1 MIYPQSI
8 FKGEVFRKVVP
19 DFAASML
26 LLLVTVY
33 FFFPVLFDDKTF
45 FFRDVVKYIIPEKF
59 FIAASFKEGAW
70 PFWNN
75 AVFSGT
81 PFLALM
87 NPSPTYPLYFL
98 FAGGDFI
105 SGFNHFM
112 VANHLI
118 LVLSVYGLIRFWGA
132 SCSIA
137 LTSAM
142 MAALGGYYLSLFS
155 LGNHYLSMVWTPL
168 ILLTFQKFLLCGK
181 TRFFLLAVVF
191 LTFQVLGGSPET
203 CILSTVLLYFSSVY
217 LVPGEASIKGFWPR
231 TLTVGGLV
239 LFAFGLSAFQ
249 LLPTYSLVQH
259 SVRDWGLTLQSSV
272 KWSLDPNAL
281 TSLVFPKDLA
291 GFMEKTNQSYSEVE
305 NLSFLPS
312 IFMGTLPAFFLC
324 SGVFLFKT
332 KEIRFWTIVFFTGIF
347 FALGSHN
354 PVYPF
359 LFSWVPLLDMF
370 RYPEKFYFLSA
381 FSLVFLT
388 AFWLK
393 AFTRTSAEGKYKMR
407 PLLYL
412 ALLLAVG
419 MVGIAVWIHWRNAI
433 MSFIC
438 IFALV
443 FACRLFYSGSLNAEG
458 FKWTVLAL
466 LFLDLMTRNYMLV
479 PMIDRDFYDK
489 EPALVSAVGKY
500 EAGYRVYSGPIN
512 QETIPDRSG
521 FPGAL
526 NRLLSHI
533 YEKERLFPK
542 LGTIYGLEYAEGSL
556 GVELKDTW
564 LWVELFGEFSPEKRI
579 RMLERCNV
587 KYWITPEDDAIT
599 SHSDSPVLLKKVEIL
614 NGVLPR
620 AFIVNKVRQD
630 HHAHKTY
637 FEENFDPLSEVLLY
651 QSVSIKTREDFEGRV
666 EEIIYEPNRVTVRS
680 SQNTEGML
688 VLLDSYFPGWKV
700 KVDGEDGV
708 LYRANHFFRAVKLG
722 PGNHEVE
729 FRFEPVGFRAGMAIS
744 VTTLSLMFIFA
755 VCSCFLKRKEK

>member
-1 MIYPQSI
+1 MNYPQSI

-33 FFFPVLFDDKTF
+33 LFSPVLFDDKTF
-45 FFRDVVKYIIPEKF
+45 FFRDVVKYIIAEKF
-59 FIAASFKEGAW
+59 FIAASFKAGAW

-75 AVFSGT
+75 SIFSGA
-81 PFLALM
+81 PFLAMM
-87 NPSPTYPLYFL
+87 NPSAAYPLYFL

-105 SGFNHFM
+105 SGYNYFM

-118 LVLSVYGLIRFWGA
+118 LVLSVYGLVRFWGA

-137 LTSAM
+137 LTSGL

-191 LTFQVLGGSPET
+191 LTFQVLGGSPEI
-203 CILSTVLLYFSSVY
+203 CILSTVLLYFSSLY
-217 LVPGEASIKGFWPR
+217 LVPGEASVRGWWPR
-231 TLTVGGLV
+231 TLAVGGLV

-249 LLPTYSLVQH
+249 MLPTYSLIQH
-259 SVRDWGLTLQSSV
+259 SVRDWGLTLQFSS
-272 KWSLDPNAL
+272 KWSLQPEAL
-281 TSLVFPKDLA
+281 TSLVFPRDLA
-291 GFMEKTNQSYSEVE
+291 GFMEKTHQGYPDIKD
-305 NLSFLPS
+305 LSFLPS

-332 KEIRFWTIVFFTGIF
+332 KEIRFWTLAFFTGIF

-359 LFSWVPLLDMF
+359 LFSWAPLLDMF

-388 AFWLK
+388 AFWIK
-393 AFTRTSAEGKYKMR
+393 AFTRTREEGKYKMK

-412 ALLLAVG
+412 ALVLAVG
-419 MVGIAVWIHWRNAI
+419 MTGIAVWIQWRSAV

-443 FACRLFYSGSLNAEG
+443 FACRLFYSGSIKAEG
-458 FKWTVLAL
+458 FKWTVVVL

-500 EAGYRVYSGPIN
+500 ETGYRVYSGPIH
-512 QETIPDRSG
+512 QEIIPDKSE
-521 FPGAL
+521 FPAAR
-526 NRLLSHI
+526 NWLLSHI

-542 LGTIYGLEYAEGSL
+542 LGTIYGLEYADGSL
-556 GVELKDTW
+556 GLELKDTW
-564 LWVELFGEFSPEKRI
+564 LWVKLFEEFSPEQRI

-587 KYWITPEDDAIT
+587 KYWVTPEDDTMLAK
-599 SHSDSPVLLKKVEIL
+599 SGPPVMLKKVRIL
-614 NGVLPR
+614 DGVLPR
-620 AFIVNKVRQD
+620 AFLVNKARQD
-630 HHAHKTY
+630 RLGHKTY
-637 FEENFDPLSEVLLY
+637 FEENFDPLAEVLLY
-651 QSVSIKTREDFEGRV
+651 ESVELKTSEDFEGRV
-666 EEIIYEPNRVTVRS
+666 EEIIYEPNRVTIRS

-700 KVDGEDGV
+700 EVDGREQK

-722 PGNHEVE
+722 PGSHKIE
-729 FRFEPVGFRAGMAIS
+729 FSFEPVGFRPGMAIS
-744 VTTLSLMFIFA
+744 AATLSLMFIFA
-755 VCSCFLKRKEK
+755 VSSCFIKRNEK